1 MKIIRIL
8 VNHPKNWN
16 FKRNIKWQKK
26 HIAFTIGR
34 RKRSVARVRFL
45 KGKGNVVING
55 RDFEEYFGRSTTKMV
70 MKQPLELTETVGK
83 YDIFVNV
90 IGGGLSGQ
98 AEAIRMGISRALTEI
113 DPDLRPVLKR
123 AGFLTRDSRE
133 VERKKYGQPGA
144 RKKFQFSKR

>member
-1 MKIIRIL
+1 M
-8 VNHPKNWN
+8 V
-16 FKRNIKWQKK
+16 KK
-26 HIAFTIGR
+26 HLAFTIGR

-70 MKQPLELTETVGK
+70 MKQPLQLTETYDK

-90 IGGGLSGQ
+90 VGGGLSGQ
-98 AEAIRMGISRALTEI
+98 AEAIRMGISRALQEI
-113 DPDLRPVLKR
+113 DPNLRPALKK

>member
-1 MKIIRIL
+1 MA
-8 VNHPKNWN
+8 
-16 FKRNIKWQKK
+16 KK
-26 HIAFTIGR
+26 HLTFTIGR

-45 KGKGNVVING
+45 KGKGDVVING
-55 RDFEEYFGRSTTKMV
+55 RDFETYFGRSTTKMV
-70 MKQPLELTETVGK
+70 MKQPLELRQSMDK

-90 IGGGLSGQ
+90 SGGGLSGQ
-98 AEAIRMGISRALTEI
+98 DEAIRMGISRGLQEI
-113 DPDLRPVLKR
+113 DPERRPTLKK

>member
-1 MKIIRIL
+1 M
-8 VNHPKNWN
+8 V
-16 FKRNIKWQKK
+16 KK
-26 HIAFTIGR
+26 HLAFTIGR
-34 RKRSVARVRFL
+34 RKRSVARVRFR

-70 MKQPLELTETVGK
+70 MKQPLQLTETHDK

-90 IGGGLSGQ
+90 VGGGLSGQ
-98 AEAIRMGISRALTEI
+98 AEAIRMGISRALQEI
-113 DPDLRPVLKR
+113 DPNLRPALKK

>member
-1 MKIIRIL
+1 MAT
-8 VNHPKNWN
+8 
-16 FKRNIKWQKK
+16 K
-26 HIAFTIGR
+26 HLTFTIGR

-45 KGKGNVVING
+45 KGKGDVVING
-55 RDFEEYFGRSTTKMV
+55 RDFETYFGRSTTKMV
-70 MKQPLELTETVGK
+70 MKQPLELTQSMDK

-90 IGGGLSGQ
+90 SGGGLSGQ
-98 AEAIRMGISRALTEI
+98 AEAIRMGISRGLQEI
-113 DPDLRPVLKR
+113 DPELRPTLKK